1 MNAIIFATYGSC
13 TRLWEDYFEG
23 GQHHE
28 ENEPHGM
35 ITGEGAV
42 FIEHGHHHHHHEI
55 NKDDDKMD
63 KNLNDHY
70 DNSIRT
76 DPELQQQTEQHIIDK
91 GTEQRIGKLEGGSDP
106 INNTFK
112 VFMCGAAAGT
122 AQAIVICP
130 MEHIKCRLQV
140 NTQQIY
146 KGPVD
151 ACTSIIKNHGLFR
164 GLYRGMGVT
173 LWRETPAFGMY
184 FATYDTIKERVE
196 SLLEE
201 KDEKHPIP
209 SHAHAVSCFY

>member
-1 MNAIIFATYGSC
+1 MGSLH
-13 TRLWEDYFEG
+13 TIHM
-23 GQHHE
+23 Q
-28 ENEPHGM
+28 
-35 ITGEGAV
+35 
-42 FIEHGHHHHHHEI
+42 HHHHEI
-55 NKDDDKMD
+55 NKYDKMD

-70 DNSIRT
+70 DNSIRI
-76 DPELQQQTEQHIIDK
+76 DSELQQQTEQHIDK
-91 GTEQRIGKLEGGSDP
+91 GTEQRIGKVEGGSDP
-106 INNTFK
+106 INSTFK

>member
-1 MNAIIFATYGSC
+1 MVSC
-13 TRLWEDYFEG
+13 PVQHFILIDRMTQRKALVLEDAL
-23 GQHHE
+23 H
-28 ENEPHGM
+28 
-35 ITGEGAV
+35 
-42 FIEHGHHHHHHEI
+42 
-55 NKDDDKMD
+55 
-63 KNLNDHY
+63 
-70 DNSIRT
+70 R
-76 DPELQQQTEQHIIDK
+76 
-91 GTEQRIGKLEGGSDP
+91 R
-106 INNTFK
+106 
-112 VFMCGAAAGT
+112 MCGAAAGT

>member
-1 MNAIIFATYGSC
+1 
-13 TRLWEDYFEG
+13 
-23 GQHHE
+23 
-28 ENEPHGM
+28 M

-42 FIEHGHHHHHHEI
+42 FIEHGQHHNNNHHHGI
-55 NKDDDKMD
+55 NKDDDKMN

-70 DNSIRT
+70 DNRIRI
-76 DPELQQQTEQHIIDK
+76 DSELLQQTEEQHIDNK
-91 GTEQRIGKLEGGSDP
+91 GAEKRIGEAGGGSDP

-146 KGPVD
+146 KGPLD
-151 ACTSIIKNHGLFR
+151 ACTSIIKNHGLCR

-209 SHAHAVSCFY
+209 SHAHAVSCLY